1 MCWAPQTPEDFL
13 SLSVLS
19 TRQVRFP
26 SHFSSDLKDLLRNL
40 LQVDLT
46 KRFGN
51 LKNGVNDIKNHKW
64 FATTDWIAIYQR
76 KVGHPLPSSGALGGW
91 GVGRSITNGEMNREG
106 ESKNSLQALG
116 ESRCGNLEQLGSR
129 NRVAESFGHSVT
141 LGRRLL
147 SLESI
152 NNLPINV
159 LAIKLFFFNLFICTG
174 PLVAACELLV
184 AACGL

>member
-1 MCWAPQTPEDFL
+1 
-13 SLSVLS
+13 
-19 TRQVRFP
+19 
-26 SHFSSDLKDLLRNL
+26 
-40 LQVDLT
+40 
-46 KRFGN
+46 
-51 LKNGVNDIKNHKW
+51 
-64 FATTDWIAIYQR
+64 
-76 KVGHPLPSSGALGGW
+76 
-91 GVGRSITNGEMNREG
+91 MNREG

-159 LAIKLFFFNLFICTG
+159 LAIKLFF
-174 PLVAACELLV
+174 
-184 AACGL
+184 